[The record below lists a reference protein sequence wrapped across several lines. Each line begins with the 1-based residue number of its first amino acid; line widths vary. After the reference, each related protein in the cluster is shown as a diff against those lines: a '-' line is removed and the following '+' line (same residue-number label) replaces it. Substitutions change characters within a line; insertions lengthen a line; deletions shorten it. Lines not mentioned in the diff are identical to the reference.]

1 MSSLSDEA
9 FDEIRDS
16 VLSTTGVFVLP
27 EQKPQVTER
36 LMRLA
41 TELSMESLGDLISA
55 IRGKDKQVR
64 DRVSESVIA
73 NDTSFFRDL
82 SAYHYLRASA
92 GPRLAESRKEKKLRV
107 WCGACATGQEAY
119 SISIMLDHAMPQFKG
134 WDIKIFATDISTNS
148 ILKARKGLFN
158 EHEIEAGITKR
169 ILTKHFDEEGGQWR
183 IARRHSDRIQ
193 FEVLNL
199 LEDWGDIGS
208 FDVIFLRNVICYFE
222 DRHRK
227 RLLDKLGRV
236 MHADTYLFLGSDERI
251 KQRRYALR
259 SDPQDACYQ
268 LRTQEE
274 LAQLDEEKHTTK
286 RHYEPRDRYGLHEIL
301 SSSHL
306 FGDLPP
312 SILASIATRFEL
324 HEFDHGETL
333 IKQGTRN
340 EVFFILYEG
349 EVLVSLD
356 RGLFRKNLELARLSR
371 GDVFGEISLLL
382 NKPTTAS
389 VVTEGPVKVFAA
401 SRSLFSALCDKHEGF
416 NEYVSGLYRNRWQDT
431 ENAIKVNDTKQEVTP
446 KTTKPLPRAVPE
458 ELRHLVMCDTLRQ
471 RLAERGGQEAA
482 MSMELMDKFQAMLT
496 TIPFFG
502 EMEIEHLDDF
512 VRLVEYWEFPSEARI
527 LRIDDNGLG
536 LYIVERGQAR
546 VLKSSTFWPT
556 GRTVAKL
563 REGQVFG
570 ERALIN
576 FMPATIEVVSEG
588 RIGLFVVGLDLYRH
602 VVGFNQDVNHALEK
616 LSGRKK

>member
-9 FDEIRDS
+9 FDEVRDS

-27 EQKPQVTER
+27 EQKPQVAER
-36 LMRLA
+36 LLRLA
-41 TELSMESLGDLISA
+41 TELSMDSLGDLIA
-55 IRGKDKQVR
+55 ALRGSDKKIR
-64 DRVSESVIA
+64 DRVTESVIA
-73 NDTSFFRDL
+73 TDTSFFRDL
-82 SAYHYLRASA
+82 SAYRYLRSTVGPRIASA
-92 GPRLAESRKEKKLRV
+92 RREKKLRV
-107 WCGACATGQEAY
+107 WCGACSTGQEAY

-148 ILKARKGLFN
+148 ILKARKGLFA
-158 EHEIEAGITKR
+158 EHEIEAGITER
-169 ILTKHFDEEGGQWR
+169 ILKKHFEQEDDHWR

-193 FEVLNL
+193 FEVHNL
-199 LEDWGDIGS
+199 LEDWGEIGPFDI
-208 FDVIFLRNVICYFE
+208 IFLRNVLCYFE

-227 RLLDKLGRV
+227 RLVDKLGRV
-236 MHADTYLFLGSDERI
+236 MLPDTYLFLGAKERI
-251 KQRRYALR
+251 RQRRYVLR
-259 SDPQDACYQ
+259 SDPHDACYQ

-274 LAQLDEEKHTTK
+274 LAQIDEEKHTTK
-286 RHYEPRDRYGLHEIL
+286 RQYEPRDRYGLHEIL

-312 SILASIATRFEL
+312 AILASIANRFEL

-340 EVFFILYEG
+340 EAFFVLYEG
-349 EVLVSLD
+349 EVVVSLD
-356 RGLFRKNLELARLSR
+356 RGLFRKNLELARLNR
-371 GDVFGEISLLL
+371 GDVFGEMSLLL

-401 SRSLFSALCDKHEGF
+401 SRSLFTALCDKHEGF
-416 NEYVSGLYRNRWQDT
+416 AEYVSGLYRNRWQDT
-431 ENAIKVNDTKQEVTP
+431 ENAIKVNETKPVAAA
-446 KTTKPLPRAVPE
+446 KVTKPLPRAVPE
-458 ELRHLVMCDTLRQ
+458 ELRHLVMCDTLRA
-471 RLAERGGQEAA
+471 RLVERGGQEAP
-482 MSMELMDKFQAMLT
+482 MTMELMDKFQSMLT
-496 TIPFFG
+496 TIPFFR

-512 VRLVEYWEFPSEARI
+512 VRLVEFWEFPSEARI

-536 LYIVERGQAR
+536 LYILERGQAR

-588 RIGLFVVGLDLYRH
+588 RVGLFIVGLDLYRH
-602 VVGFNQDVNHALEK
+602 VVGFNQDVNTALEK